1 MKRCERTE
9 MGKMEE
15 KGGASRCEVLVPAL
29 WQQDDQPRCR
39 AGRVQVPVSYPF
51 PIGTA
56 RWG

>member
-1 MKRCERTE
+1 